1 MTSTKKNTAWEE
13 EQRLRRRT
21 MLEKKNNA
29 WKDEHCLGKRTLLG
43 KKVNVSF
50 FSQSSFHSQEE
61 GKIPLLGYRAAS
73 HTNYTDKE
81 KPQENAFAVRPEGN
95 CPEKKRKTPPSKR
108 NRMCNKLL
116 PLSNG
121 EVSQEVETRERRSLR
136 KLHCPQETA
145 HKKLPTHYGFP
156 QS

>member
-13 EQRLRRRT
+13 EQRLGRRT
-21 MLEKKNNA
+21 TLEKKNNA

-95 CPEKKRKTPPSKR
+95 CPEKKRKE
-108 NRMCNKLL
+108 KLL
-116 PLSNG
+116 PVKEIVCVISSYPFLTG
-121 EVSQEVETRERRSLR
+121 RF
-136 KLHCPQETA
+136 P
-145 HKKLPTHYGFP
+145 KK
-156 QS
+156 